1 MIAPK
6 TMNRTFRPAIAR
18 PGAKAFLAVGL
29 LAVGLLTLAAP
40 SWAAGAKEGDAEP
53 AWLTDLDAAVETAQE
68 TGAYIVVDLYA
79 EWCGWCKKLE
89 REVFPAPAFRQFADD
104 KVLLRVDVEDG
115 ADGSA
120 LQARYGAYNLPTT
133 LILDGDLV
141 RVGKVSG
148 FAPADA
154 LVAQFEAEIA
164 GWQRLVSRFPQI
176 LSQGTQSLQRSLA
189 DEMHERGD
197 GGRAAQLYA
206 RLIDAT
212 GSLSPETPWL
222 YFKKADA
229 HRLAGDFE
237 AAAKATS
244 TARQMADQ
252 GLAGAADSLAE
263 KLDLLAYQIAQDAG
277 DCQRAKSTLQEYL
290 DMYPQS
296 NKRRVLARQLKAL
309 ERGAAICA

>member
-1 MIAPK
+1 MK
-6 TMNRTFRPAIAR
+6 TQHHPLRLASAI
-18 PGAKAFLAVGL
+18 LVVGL
-29 LAVGLLTLAAP
+29 LVLAGSSSAEEG
-40 SWAAGAKEGDAEP
+40 AGQV
-53 AWLTDLDAAVETAQE
+53 WLSDLDAAVEQAQE

-79 EWCGWCKKLE
+79 DWCGWCKKLE
-89 REVFPAPAFRQFADD
+89 REVFPAPAFRTFADD

-115 ADGSA
+115 AEGSA

-133 LILDGDLV
+133 LILDADMV
-141 RVGKVSG
+141 RVGRVAG

-164 GWQRLVSRFPQI
+164 AWQRLVSRFPQI
-176 LSQGTQSLQRSLA
+176 LSQGSSSLQRSLA

-206 RLIDAT
+206 RLITAT

-222 YFKKADA
+222 FFKKADA
-229 HRLAGDFE
+229 HRLAGDFGQAAE
-237 AAAKATS
+237 ATAK
-244 TARQMADQ
+244 ARQMADQ

-277 DCQRAKSTLQEYL
+277 DCQKAKSTLQQYL
-290 DMYPQS
+290 ETHPQS
-296 NKRRVLARQLKAL
+296 NKRRTLARRLQAL
-309 ERGAAICA
+309 ERGDDAICA